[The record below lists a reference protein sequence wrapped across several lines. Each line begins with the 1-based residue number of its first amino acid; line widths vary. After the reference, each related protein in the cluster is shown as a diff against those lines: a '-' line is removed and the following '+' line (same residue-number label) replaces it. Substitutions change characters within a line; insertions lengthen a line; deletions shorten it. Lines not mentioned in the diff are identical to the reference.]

1 MRKASLIKP
10 NLIYV
15 LKSISFVKTVAYMRK
30 VWLVCGFMLM
40 ACFTACVDV
49 DETYDFHAD
58 GSCNVTY
65 NFDMSKA
72 VSVLVNLL
80 PDSVKQT
87 PQFSTVQDTTINYYT
102 ILPDTV
108 RQKMD
113 SIQVAMAKS
122 SDVVLMMN
130 LKSNL
135 VKVNMRHSADNVA
148 DLSYYL
154 KNLSKMTSGNQ
165 LGSILK
171 TSKKLKNDAERNPFA
186 LTQDYYNYE
195 ITAHKF
201 YRTIDIVKFKKY
213 VKANQSVFSMSK
225 AMLIEMPYKVTVN
238 FASPVIK
245 IDNKK
250 AVLSA
255 DKKSVTLQSNIDE
268 VLKDPDVMDF
278 KIDF

>member
-1 MRKASLIKP
+1 
-10 NLIYV
+10 
-15 LKSISFVKTVAYMRK
+15 
-30 VWLVCGFMLM
+30 
-40 ACFTACVDV
+40 
-49 DETYDFHAD
+49 
-58 GSCNVTY
+58 
-65 NFDMSKA
+65 MSKA

>member
-1 MRKASLIKP
+1 MKK
-10 NLIYV
+10 IY
-15 LKSISFVKTVAYMRK
+15 
-30 VWLVCGFMLM
+30 LVCCALLAVCLSG
-40 ACFTACVDV
+40 CVDV

-87 PQFSTVQDTTINYYT
+87 PQFNMEQDTTVNYYSM
-102 ILPDTV
+102 LPDSV
-108 RQKMD
+108 RRQMD
-113 SIQVAMAKS
+113 STQVATAKS
-122 SDVVLMMN
+122 SDVVMIMN
-130 LKSNL
+130 LKSN
-135 VKVNMRHSADNVA
+135 KVRISMRHSANNTA

-154 KNLSKMTSGNQ
+154 KNISKMTANNQ
-165 LGSILK
+165 LGNLLK
-171 TSKKLKNDAERNPFA
+171 PKKGVKAPAENPFA

-195 ITAHKF
+195 IGPHKF
-201 YRTIDIVKFKKY
+201 YRSIDMLRFKKY
-213 VKANQSVFSMSK
+213 VKANQSTFSMSK

-238 FASPVIK
+238 FPQAIIK

-255 DKKSVTLQSNIDE
+255 DKKAMTLTTDIDE
-268 VLKDPDVMDF
+268 VLKDPEVMNF